1 MIEEGFMK
9 NLIIFIKGFL
19 FGTANVIPGVSGGT
33 MAIILGVYE
42 KILNVF
48 GYFFKDLKEN
58 IKFIIPFLIGIF
70 VSVFVMS
77 NVISYALSNYQMIT
91 LIFFIGLIL
100 GGIPTLYKK
109 VAKENKINNYIYV
122 LIGFLFVILISL
134 FNNTSSV
141 DLSSVSFI
149 ILFLVGIIS
158 ASAMVIP
165 GISGSFVLIIL
176 GFYEPII
183 NVIKDILDFQDF
195 MFNFFILFFFGL
207 GILFGIIFI
216 SRIIKYLIEKY
227 EIKTYFTIM
236 GFVLASIVSILFN
249 IEYSNQYLIFSI
261 ITFIFGF
268 IISLKLGE

>member
-19 FGTANVIPGVSGGT
+19 FGAANVIPGVSGGT

-42 KILNVF
+42 RILNIF

-58 IKFIIPFLIGIF
+58 IKFIIPFLLGIF
-70 VSVFVMS
+70 LSVFVMS
-77 NVISYALSNYQMIT
+77 NVISYALANYPMIT
-91 LIFFIGLIL
+91 FIFFIGLIV

-109 VAKENKINNYIYV
+109 VNKEKNISNYMYV

-134 FNNTSSV
+134 FNNTNTV

-149 ILFLVGIIS
+149 VLFLVGVIS
-158 ASAMVIP
+158 ASAMIIP
-165 GISGSFVLIIL
+165 GISGSFVLVLL

-183 NVIKDILDFQDF
+183 NVIKDILDFQDLF
-195 MFNFFILFFFGL
+195 FNLFILIFFGL
-207 GILFGIIFI
+207 GILFGIVFI

-227 EIKTYFTIM
+227 EIKTYFTII
-236 GFVLASIVSILFN
+236 GFVLASIISIILN
-249 IEYSNQYLIFSI
+249 IEYSNQYLLFSI
-261 ITFIFGF
+261 FAFSLGF
-268 IISLKLGE
+268 IVSLKLGE